1 MIHITD
7 GILLVLEYGLAVFAF
22 VDVVMSSEATVPWI
36 PRWGWILAILIFP
49 VAGAIGWLVAGRP
62 RRAKLRAAAAAQGP
76 VVAVRDAD
84 EVSGQVSAAV
94 RQARACH
101 FGSLEEDAA
110 LLAQLWDVN
119 EEHEA
124 TLGRWEADLRSREE
138 ALRQRLRREQQAR
151 DRHMDAA

>member
-1 MIHITD
+1 MIHFTD
-7 GILLVLEYGLAVFAF
+7 GIVLVLEYGLALFAF
-22 VDVVMSSEATVPWI
+22 IDVVLSREATVPWI

-49 VAGAIGWLVAGRP
+49 VAGAVGWLVAGRP
-62 RRAKLRAAAAAQGP
+62 RRAKLRAAAAGHGQ
-76 VVAVRDAD
+76 VAAVPDDDA
-84 EVSGQVSAAV
+84 VSGEVSAAV
-94 RQARACH
+94 RRARACH

-124 TLGRWEADLRSREE
+124 TLRRWESDLQSREE

-151 DRHMDAA
+151 NRHMDAA